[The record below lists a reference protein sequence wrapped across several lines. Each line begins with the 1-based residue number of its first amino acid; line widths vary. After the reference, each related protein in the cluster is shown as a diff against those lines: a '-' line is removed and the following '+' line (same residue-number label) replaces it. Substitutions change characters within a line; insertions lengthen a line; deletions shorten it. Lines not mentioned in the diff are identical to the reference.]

1 MSVAWPGHF
10 IPNSA
15 TFFPLS
21 ALCTCAG
28 AKTLEISR
36 FVMFSMFEHMNMK
49 LLYSFFLAF
58 VPLND
63 QRMLMGKIKHIEV

>member
-21 ALCTCAG
+21 ALCTWAG
-28 AKTLEISR
+28 AKTLEVFR
-36 FVMFSMFEHMNMK
+36 FVMFSMFEHEVIMIF
-49 LLYSFFLAF
+49 LLGICTSS
-58 VPLND
+58 V
-63 QRMLMGKIKHIEV
+63 IKGFWLERQTI